1 MIRIINGTYGYR
13 NPETGIIEA
22 KNSKSEPF
30 GLASERE
37 KQLVEA
43 GVAEYTECAP
53 VHSEEEIKYSE
64 RSTKDELKAVAE
76 KVGAEVNEEMTK
88 KEMIAAIEDALDGE
102 EHDPEDA
109 PEIDAALPE

>member
-13 NPETGIIEA
+13 DPETGFIEA
-22 KNSKSEPF
+22 KTSKSEPF
-30 GLASERE
+30 ELTGERE

-43 GVAEYTECAP
+43 GVAEYVECAP

-76 KVGAEVNEEMTK
+76 KVGAEVNEEMAK
-88 KEMIAAIEDALDGE
+88 KEMIAAIEEALNEE
-102 EHDPEDA
+102 EHDSEDA
-109 PEIDAALPE
+109 PEIGAALPE